1 LLQACLIWFIPESP
15 RFLVSKGL
23 ESQAAKILAQY
34 HASGGDENDP
44 LIVFEMAQIRHAL
57 KLERDVSENLT
68 FWQLWSAPGN
78 LKRLRIIIAI
88 AIFSQWSGNGLV
100 SYYIN
105 LVLEGVGITSTST
118 KAAIN
123 GGLQCWNLTSAM
135 TGAFLV
141 DWVGRRPLFI
151 TSTAGMFIVF
161 SMWTLTVGLFSTLHN
176 TAAAK
181 ATVPLIFVY
190 YWCYDICFTPL
201 IVSYTLEILPY
212 GIRARGF
219 ALMNMTIQLTQAFNQ
234 FVNPWALDAI
244 GWKYY
249 LFYCGWL
256 FLELL
261 FILKY
266 IVETR
271 GRTLEETAA
280 LFDGEQPQRDLAQ
293 LGDDAATLTFNLSRG
308 GRTEKSTNYCP
319 DILLEL
325 RQSYTS

>member
-1 LLQACLIWFIPESP
+1 
-15 RFLVSKGL
+15 
-23 ESQAAKILAQY
+23 
-34 HASGGDENDP
+34 
-44 LIVFEMAQIRHAL
+44 MAQIRHAL
-57 KLERDVSENLT
+57 KVEREISEKLT
-68 FWQLWSAPGN
+68 FFQLWSTPGN

-88 AIFSQWSGNGLV
+88 AIFSQWSGNGLG

-105 LVLEGVGITSTST
+105 LVLEGVGITSTRT

-123 GGLQCWNLTSAM
+123 GGLQCWNLACAM
-135 TGAFLV
+135 TAAFLV

-161 SMWTLTVGLFSTLHN
+161 SMWTLTAALFDVLHK

-190 YWCYDICFTPL
+190 YWFYDICFTPL
-201 IVSYTLEILPY
+201 LVAYTLEILPY

-219 ALMNMTIQLTQAFNQ
+219 ALMNITVQFTLAFNE

-256 FLELL
+256 LMELL
-261 FILKY
+261 FVLRY
-266 IVETR
+266 IVETK

-280 LFDGEQPQRDLAQ
+280 LFDGEKPQQDLAR
-293 LGDDAATLTFNLSRG
+293 LGGDAAMNLGRGVITFSR
-308 GRTEKSTNYCP
+308 RTEKSTEYSP
-319 DILLEL
+319 EILLEL
-325 RQSYTS
+325 RPSYASQLSSESQTDSRRQSLESSLAVEI